1 MSISSKSLRE
11 HIKHRDLVSVR
22 RARIDSLSI
31 QGFVLAF
38 SKALVLL
45 QYVYDFHLDG
55 FMVLRRTDITGLKAG
70 NTDRFQGQLLATEGV
85 LAQVDFDYR
94 APIESYDSFLGARSP
109 DEIVIVED
117 EITEPKQFLI
127 GTVSHIDDGS
137 ATIRH
142 FTGVGRLVE
151 PQETIPTDQITSC
164 QIRTNYI
171 QFYQRYFERTKQ
183 S

>member
-11 HIKHRDLVSVR
+11 HTQRRDLVSMR
-22 RARIDSLSI
+22 RARIDSFSI
-31 QGFVLAF
+31 QGFVLAS
-38 SKALVLL
+38 SKTLVLL
-45 QYVYDFHLDG
+45 QYVYDFRLDG
-55 FMVLRRTDITGLKAG
+55 FMVLRRTDITELKAG
-70 NTDRFQGQLLATEGV
+70 KTDRFQRQLLATEGA

-94 APIESYDSFLGARSP
+94 APIESYDSFLAAISP

-127 GTVSHIDDGS
+127 GTISHLEDGR

-142 FTGVGRLVE
+142 FTGVGRLVK
-151 PQETIPTDQITSC
+151 PLETISTGQITSC
-164 QIRTNYI
+164 QIRTNYT
-171 QFYQRYFERTKQ
+171 QVYQRYFERIKQ